1 MDIRRK
7 NVNIPVVALKGLTIF
22 PGMVI
27 HFDLN
32 RKPSIT
38 AVRVAMKSGGRLFAV
53 TQRVMTEEAPGIDGL
68 YEVGTI
74 IQVRQITKLP
84 NNTIRV
90 LAEGVGRGRLLAM
103 TTAKAGGVYA
113 EGEIEIIEEDDG
125 HISTDSNY
133 EEAAFRTMVEMLSGY
148 LEYHPGI
155 SQTLNSQIDPSMN
168 LGEIVNRIA
177 MNIPLS
183 FDKKQ
188 ALLAAVSTADRY
200 EMLSTILCQ
209 ETDIARIHHKLNK
222 DIQEKV
228 NKNQREYI
236 LREQMAYIR
245 KELSK
250 GEEYTDTELFLKKT
264 DELEASDE
272 IKDKIR
278 KEIKRFDNIS
288 DSSQE
293 GYVQRSY
300 IETLLELPW
309 DHASADNTDLK
320 HASDILKEDHYGL
333 DKVKMR
339 VLEFLAVRAL
349 TSKGKSP
356 IMCLVGPPGT
366 GKTSVAKSIARALDK
381 EYIRVSLGGV
391 RDEAEIRGHR
401 RTYVGAM
408 PGRIA
413 TGLRHAGVKNP
424 LMLLDE
430 IDKVSNDY
438 KGDTFSALLEVLDPD
453 QNTQFRD
460 HYVEL
465 PIDLSDVLFIATAN
479 DVSKIPRPLLD
490 RMELIEVSGYTQ
502 NEKYHIAKE
511 HLLKK
516 QYEANG
522 MSRKDLVITDGAIKD
537 IIRYYTREAGV
548 RELERK
554 LGEVCRKCAKDKL
567 SALQEEE
574 KKKASETSSRKRR
587 SKAGVSTEPYKIT
600 VGTKNLEEYL
610 GKRKYSSIMANKK
623 DEVGIVRGLA
633 WTAVGGETLQI
644 EVNMMPGKGEIKLT
658 GQMGDV
664 MKESAAIAMSYV
676 RSVGGKYHVDPKV
689 FAENDFHLHIPE
701 GAVPKDGPSAGIT
714 MATALLSAVTGKK
727 VYCKVAMTGEITLRG
742 KVLAIGGLKEK
753 LLAAKTAGIHTVLV
767 PEENEKDVEELSE
780 EITGGMDIVF
790 VSNMDEVIFR
800 ALKD

>member
-1 MDIRRK
+1 MENRIK
-7 NVNIPVVALKGLTIF
+7 IPVVALKGLTIF

-32 RKPSIT
+32 RKPSIA
-38 AVRVAMKSGGRLFAV
+38 AVRVAMKSGGRLFTV
-53 TQRVMTEEAPGIDGL
+53 TQRVMTEDAPGIDGL

-90 LAEGVGRGRLLAM
+90 LAEGVSRGRLNSM
-103 TTAKAGGVYA
+103 ESVKAQGVYA
-113 EGEIEIIEEDDG
+113 EGDVTLIEEDDG
-125 HISTDSNY
+125 HISPDSNY

-155 SQTLNSQIDPSMN
+155 SQTLNSQIDPNMT
-168 LGEIVNRIA
+168 LGEIVGRIA

-188 ALLAAVSTADRY
+188 ALLEAVSTADRY
-200 EMLSTILCQ
+200 EILSALLCQ
-209 ETDIARIHHKLNK
+209 ETDIAKIHHKLNQ

-250 GEEYTDTELFLKKT
+250 GEDITDTELFLKKT
-264 DELEASDE
+264 DELEAPDD

-288 DSSQE
+288 ESSQE

-309 DHASADNTDLK
+309 QHVSEDNKDLK
-320 HASDILKEDHYGL
+320 HASDILEADHYGL
-333 DKVKMR
+333 TKVKER
-339 VLEFLAVRAL
+339 VLEFLAVRAQ

-413 TGLRHAGVKNP
+413 TGLRHAGVANP

-453 QNTQFRD
+453 QNKAFRD

-465 PIDLSDVLFIATAN
+465 PIDLSEVLFIATAN
-479 DVSKIPRPLLD
+479 DAGKIPRPLLD
-490 RMELIEVSGYTQ
+490 RMEVIEVSGYTQ
-502 NEKYHIAKE
+502 NEKFHIAKE
-511 HLLKK
+511 HLMAK

-522 MSRKDLVITDGAIKD
+522 MTRKDLVITDGAVKD

-554 LGEVCRKCAKDKL
+554 LGEVCRKCARIRLEQKQEAEKL
-567 SALQEEE
+567 AATETGTRRRR
-574 KKKASETSSRKRR
+574 KAAAANTDN
-587 SKAGVSTEPYKIT
+587 KIS

-664 MKESAAIAMSYV
+664 MKESATIAMSYV
-676 RSVGGKYHVDPKV
+676 RSVGPKYHIDPKV
-689 FAENDFHLHIPE
+689 FAENDFHIHIPE

-714 MATALLSAVTGKK
+714 MATAILSTVTGKK

-753 LLAAKTAGIHTVLV
+753 LLAAKTAGIRKVLV
-767 PEENEKDVEELSE
+767 PEENEKDVEELST
-780 EITGGMDIVF
+780 EITDGMDIVF
-790 VSNMDEVIFR
+790 VSNMDEVVYNAIV
-800 ALKD
+800 

>member
-1 MDIRRK
+1 M
-7 NVNIPVVALKGLTIF
+7 NIPVVALKGLTIF

-32 RKPSIT
+32 RKPSIA
-38 AVRVAMKSGGRLFAV
+38 AVRVAMKNGGRLFAV
-53 TQRVMTEEAPGIDGL
+53 TQRVMTEEAPGMEGL

-84 NNTIRV
+84 NNTMRV
-90 LAEGVGRGRLLAM
+90 LAEGISRARLNSM
-103 TTAKAGGVYA
+103 VSVKAQGIYA
-113 EGEIEIIEEDDG
+113 EGDITPIVEDDG
-125 HISTDSNY
+125 RISTDAEY

-148 LEYHPGI
+148 LEYHPKI
-155 SQTLNSQIDPSMN
+155 SQTLNSQIDPAMN

-183 FDKKQ
+183 FEKKQ
-188 ALLAAVSTADRY
+188 ALLEAESTAERY
-200 EMLSTILCQ
+200 ELLSTILCQ
-209 ETDIARIHHKLNK
+209 ETNIAGIHYKLNQ
-222 DIQEKV
+222 DIQSRV

-250 GEEYTDTELFLKKT
+250 GEEYTDSELFLKKV

-278 KEIKRFDNIS
+278 KEIRRFDNIS

-293 GYVQRSY
+293 GYVQRAY

-309 DHASADNTDLK
+309 DHVSEDDKDLK
-320 HASDILKEDHYGL
+320 HAAEILDNDHYGL
-333 DKVKMR
+333 DKVKER

-349 TSKGKSP
+349 TTKGKSP

-366 GKTSVAKSIARALDK
+366 GKTSVAKSIARALNK

-413 TGLRHAGVKNP
+413 TGLKHAGVKNP

-453 QNTQFRD
+453 QNKAFRD

-479 DVSKIPRPLLD
+479 DTSNIPRPLLD

-502 NEKYHIAKE
+502 NEKFHIAKE
-511 HLLKK
+511 HLMAK

-522 MSRKDLVITDGAIKD
+522 MTRKDLVITDGAIKD

-554 LGEVCRKCAKDKL
+554 LGEICRKCAKVRL
-567 SALQEEE
+567 EQMQIAE
-574 KKKASETSSRKRR
+574 KQVKTKSSGTRGKSKNKANTEVMRISVGSR
-587 SKAGVSTEPYKIT
+587 
-600 VGTKNLEEYL
+600 NLDEYL
-610 GKRKYSSIMANKK
+610 GKRKYSLYMANKK

-644 EVNMMPGKGEIKLT
+644 EVGIMPGKGDIKLT

-664 MKESAAIAMSYV
+664 MKESAEIAMSYV
-676 RSVGGKYHVDPKV
+676 RSVGDKYHIDQAV
-689 FAENDFHLHIPE
+689 FKDNDFHIHIPE

-714 MATALLSAVTGKK
+714 MATAILSAVLNKK
-727 VYCKVAMTGEITLRG
+727 VFCKVAMTGEITLRG

-753 LLAAKTAGIHTVLV
+753 LLAAKSAGIRKVLV
-767 PEENEKDVEELSE
+767 PQENEKDVTELSD
-780 EITGGMDIVF
+780 EILGGMDIIF
-790 VSNMDEVIFR
+790 VSDMDEVIYQ
-800 ALKD
+800 AMDI

>member
-1 MDIRRK
+1 M
-7 NVNIPVVALKGLTIF
+7 NIPVVALKGLTIF

-32 RKPSIT
+32 RKPSIV
-38 AVRVAMKSGGRLFAV
+38 AVRVAMKSGGKLFTV
-53 TQRVMTEEAPGIDGL
+53 TQRVMTEEEPGIEGL
-68 YEVGTI
+68 YEIGTI

-90 LAEGVGRGRLLAM
+90 LAEGQNRGRLNGMQSANAQG
-103 TTAKAGGVYA
+103 TYA
-113 EGEIEIIEEDDG
+113 LGDVTEIEEDDG
-125 HISTDSNY
+125 HISDDPDY
-133 EEAAFRTMVEMLSGY
+133 EEAAFRTMVEMLGGY
-148 LEYHPGI
+148 LEYHPKI
-155 SQTLNSQIDPSMN
+155 SQTLNSQIDPSMS
-168 LGEIVNRIA
+168 LGEIVNRIS
-177 MNIPLS
+177 MNIPVA

-188 ALLAAVSTADRY
+188 AILEAISTADRY
-200 EMLSTILCQ
+200 ETLSAILAEETNIASIHYKLSQ
-209 ETDIARIHHKLNK
+209 E
-222 DIQEKV
+222 IQSKV
-228 NKNQREYI
+228 NMNQREYI

-250 GEEYTDTELFLKKT
+250 GEEYTDSEIFYKRT
-264 DELEASDE
+264 DELNASDD

-278 KEIKRFDNIS
+278 KEIRRFDNIS

-309 DHASADNTDLK
+309 DKMSEDNTDIK
-320 HASDILKEDHYGL
+320 HAEEILDKDHYGL
-333 DKVKMR
+333 DKVKER
-339 VLEFLAVRAL
+339 VLEFLSVRAM
-349 TSKGKSP
+349 TRKGKSP

-366 GKTSVAKSIARALDK
+366 GKTSIAKSIARALDK

-413 TGLRHAGVKNP
+413 SGMRQAGVKNP

-453 QNTQFRD
+453 QNKQFRD

-465 PIDLSDVLFIATAN
+465 PIDLSEVLFIATAN
-479 DVSKIPRPLLD
+479 DTSTIPRPLLD
-490 RMELIEVSGYTQ
+490 RMELIQVSGYTQ

-511 HLLKK
+511 HLLAK

-522 MSRKDLVITDGAIKD
+522 MTRRQLVISDGAIKD

-554 LGEVCRKCAKDKL
+554 LGEICRKCAKQHLEELQQTEKSNDKL
-567 SALQEEE
+567 I
-574 KKKASETSSRKRR
+574 SE
-587 SKAGVSTEPYKIT
+587 KAGGKTRRGRALYAVDKIT
-600 VGTKNLEEYL
+600 VNSKNLTDYL
-610 GKRKYSSIMANKK
+610 GKHRYSAIMANKK

-633 WTAVGGETLQI
+633 WTAVGGDTLQI
-644 EVNMMPGKGEIKLT
+644 EVNMMPGKGEIRLT

-664 MKESAAIAMSYV
+664 MKESAAIALSYV
-676 RSVGGKYHVDPKV
+676 RSVGKKYGIEPEV
-689 FAENDFHLHIPE
+689 FKDNDFHLHIPE

-714 MATALLSAVTGKK
+714 MATALLSTVIGKK
-727 VYCKVAMTGEITLRG
+727 VFCKVAMTGEITLRG
-742 KVLAIGGLKEK
+742 KVLPIGGLKEK
-753 LLAAKTAGIHTVLV
+753 LLAAKTAGIKKVLV
-767 PEENEKDVEELSE
+767 PKENEKDVEELDA
-780 EITGGMDIVF
+780 EITGGMDIIF
-790 VSNMDEVIFR
+790 VSDMDEVVYQAI
-800 ALKD
+800 DM

>member
-1 MDIRRK
+1 M
-7 NVNIPVVALKGLTIF
+7 NLPVIALKGLNIF

-32 RKPSIT
+32 RKPSIV

-53 TQRVMTEEAPGIDGL
+53 TQRIMTEETPGLDGL
-68 YEVGTI
+68 YEIGTV

-90 LAEGVGRGRLLAM
+90 LAEGVGRAKLNDM
-103 TTAKAGGVYA
+103 TTAKAQGVYVL
-113 EGEIEIIEEDDG
+113 GDIDLIEEDDG
-125 HISTDSNY
+125 HISDDRNY

-148 LEYHPGI
+148 LEYHPKI
-155 SQTLNSQIDPSMN
+155 SQTLNSQIDSSMS

-177 MNIPLS
+177 MNIPIAY
-183 FDKKQ
+183 DKKQ
-188 ALLAAVSTADRY
+188 QLLEAISTADRY

-209 ETDIARIHHKLNK
+209 ETDIAKIHYKLNQ
-222 DIQEKV
+222 DIQSRV
-228 NKNQREYI
+228 NQNQREYI
-236 LREQMAYIR
+236 MREQMAILR

-250 GEEYTDTELFLKKT
+250 GEEYTDSELFNKKV

-272 IKDKIR
+272 IKERIR
-278 KEIKRFDNIS
+278 KEIRRFDNIS
-288 DSSQE
+288 ESSQE
-293 GYVQRSY
+293 GYVLRSY

-309 DHASADNTDLK
+309 DHTAADNTDIE
-320 HASDILKEDHYGL
+320 HASEILEEDHYGL
-333 DKVKMR
+333 DKVKER
-339 VLEFLAVRAL
+339 VLEFLAVRAQ
-349 TSKGKSP
+349 TSKGRSP

-366 GKTSVAKSIARALDK
+366 GKTSIAKSIARALDK

-453 QNTQFRD
+453 QNKQFRD
-460 HYVEL
+460 HYIEL
-465 PIDLSDVLFIATAN
+465 PIDLSEVLFVATAN
-479 DVSKIPRPLLD
+479 DTSTIPRPLLD
-490 RMELIEVSGYTQ
+490 RMELIQISGYTQ
-502 NEKYHIAKE
+502 NEKFHIAKE
-511 HLLKK
+511 HLMAK

-522 MSRKDLVITDGAIKD
+522 MTKKNLVITDGAIKD

-554 LGEVCRKCAKDKL
+554 IGEVCRKCAKQEL
-567 SALQEEE
+567 SRRQEEE
-574 KKKASETSSRKRR
+574 KKAKTSAKSR
-587 SKAGVSTEPYKIT
+587 SKKAALKTPDKIS
-600 VGTKNLEEYL
+600 VNSKNLEEYL

-623 DEVGIVRGLA
+623 DEIGIVRGLA
-633 WTAVGGETLQI
+633 WTAVGGDTLQI
-644 EVNMMPGKGEIKLT
+644 EVCMMPGKGEVKLT

-664 MKESAAIAMSYV
+664 MKESATIALSYV
-676 RSVGGKYHVDPKV
+676 RSVGEKYHIKPDL
-689 FAENDFHLHIPE
+689 FSENDFHIHIPE

-714 MATALLSAVTGKK
+714 MATAILSTVIGKK
-727 VYCKVAMTGEITLRG
+727 VFCKVAMTGEITLRG

-753 LLAAKTAGIHTVLV
+753 LLAAKTAGIRKVLV
-767 PEENEKDVEELSE
+767 PQENEKDVEELDK
-780 EITGGMDIVF
+780 EITDGMDIIF
-790 VSNMDEVIFR
+790 VSNMDEVVYQAI
-800 ALKD
+800 DTDN

>member
-1 MDIRRK
+1 M
-7 NVNIPVVALKGLTIF
+7 NIPLVALKGLNIF

-32 RKPSIT
+32 RKASMV
-38 AVRVAMKSGGRLFAV
+38 AVRVAMKSGGKLFTV
-53 TQRVMTEEAPGIDGL
+53 TQRVMTEESLGIEGL
-68 YEVGTI
+68 YEIGTI

-84 NNTIRV
+84 NNTIKI
-90 LAEGVGRGRLLAM
+90 LAEGLSRGRLNSIQSANAQGTYILGDV
-103 TTAKAGGVYA
+103 TP
-113 EGEIEIIEEDDG
+113 IEEDDG
-125 HISTDSNY
+125 HISDDADY

-148 LEYHPGI
+148 LEYHPKI

-177 MNIPLS
+177 MNIPVA

-188 ALLAAVSTADRY
+188 TILEAISTADRY
-200 EMLSTILCQ
+200 EALSTILAEETNIASIHYRLGQ
-209 ETDIARIHHKLNK
+209 E
-222 DIQEKV
+222 IQNKV

-250 GEEYTDTELFLKKT
+250 GEEYTDSELFYKQT
-264 DELEASDE
+264 DELEASDD
-272 IKDKIR
+272 IKEKIR
-278 KEIKRFDNIS
+278 KEIKRFDSIS
-288 DSSQE
+288 DASQE

-309 DHASADNTDLK
+309 DHMSSDNVDIR
-320 HASDILKEDHYGL
+320 HAAQVLDEDHYGL
-333 DKVKMR
+333 DKVKER
-339 VLEFLAVRAL
+339 VLEFLSVRAM
-349 TSKGKSP
+349 TKKGRSP

-366 GKTSVAKSIARALDK
+366 GKTSIAKSIARALDK

-413 TGLRHAGVKNP
+413 AGMRQAGVKNP

-453 QNTQFRD
+453 QNKQFRD

-465 PIDLSDVLFIATAN
+465 PIDLSEVLFIATAN
-479 DVSKIPRPLLD
+479 DTGTMPRPLLD
-490 RMELIEVSGYTQ
+490 RMEIIQVSGYTQ
-502 NEKYHIAKE
+502 NEKFHIARE
-511 HLLKK
+511 HLLSK

-522 MSRKDLVITDGAIKD
+522 MTRRMLTISDGAIKD

-554 LGEVCRKCAKDKL
+554 LGEICRKCAKQRL
-567 SALQEEE
+567 ERLQEG
-574 KKKASETSSRKRR
+574 APNTD
-587 SKAGVSTEPYKIT
+587 TKIT
-600 VGTKNLEEYL
+600 VTGKNLSEYL

-633 WTAVGGETLQI
+633 WTAVGGDTLQI

-664 MKESAAIAMSYV
+664 MKESAAIALSYV
-676 RSVGGKYHVDPKV
+676 RSVGDKYGIEPEV
-689 FAENDFHLHIPE
+689 FEKNDFHLHIPE

-714 MATALLSAVTGKK
+714 MATAILSAVIDKK
-727 VYCKVAMTGEITLRG
+727 VFCKVAMTGEITLRG
-742 KVLAIGGLKEK
+742 KVLPIGGLKEK
-753 LLAAKTAGIHTVLV
+753 LLAAKTAGIKKVLV

-780 EITGGMDIVF
+780 EITGGMDIIF
-790 VSNMDEVIFR
+790 VANMDEVVYQVID
-800 ALKD
+800 L